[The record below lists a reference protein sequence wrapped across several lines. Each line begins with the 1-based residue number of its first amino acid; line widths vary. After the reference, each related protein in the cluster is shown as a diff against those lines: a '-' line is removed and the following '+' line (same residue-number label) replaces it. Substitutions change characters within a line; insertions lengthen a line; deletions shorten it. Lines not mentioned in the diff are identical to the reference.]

1 MIVLSKKYS
10 LTLFLAL
17 NTAIL
22 FSQVALTVQGTI
34 VNNSD
39 TIWAGVNIE
48 RSIPTNL
55 VYKNNSIT
63 SVNTSG
69 YMLQAGDEGPDDKN
83 NKLGGEVI
91 TGNKFTW
98 KSTDLKS
105 ITHGLF
111 TGYNLNAII
120 KYNYLDKVPLA
131 IIRKSNGMTDVSG
144 VIAYNIVRN
153 PYVGVALKG
162 INGIKIYNNTF
173 YSERSPDE
181 TWRGIIDIYAN
192 DGFSPAIPSTRT
204 IIKNNIFYTKYQ
216 IANIY
221 IYENEDLTGFQSDY
235 NVFYCESGTPMFNYL
250 GVSKTFAQ
258 WQALGYDTHSVVVN
272 PNFIDF
278 TGLVPSKGLFHGTNL
293 GTEYKTGLAA
303 NATWVAGSDPATTDQ
318 GINWQAGAHITEV
331 ISVNK
336 SCCSQKIYNK
346 LIIVAE

>member
-1 MIVLSKKYS
+1 MIILTKKYS

-22 FSQVALTVQGTI
+22 FSQVKLTVLGTV

-39 TIWAGVNIE
+39 TGTWAGVNIQ
-48 RSIPTNL
+48 RSLPTSL
-55 VYKNNSIT
+55 VYQNNSIT

-69 YMLQAGDEGPDDKN
+69 YMLQAGDEGLDDKN
-83 NKLGGEVI
+83 TNLDGEVI

-98 KSTDLKS
+98 NGTDLKS

-144 VIAYNIVRN
+144 VIAYNIIRN
-153 PYVGVALKG
+153 PYVAVALKG

-173 YSERSPDE
+173 YSERSPSE

-192 DGFSPAIPSTRT
+192 DGFNPAIPSTGT
-204 IIKNNIFYTKYQ
+204 IIKNNIFYTRYQ

-221 IYENEDLTGFQSDY
+221 IYENEDLPGFQSDY
-235 NVFYCESGTPMFNYL
+235 NIFYCESGTPIFNYL
-250 GVSKTFAQ
+250 GVSKTFEQ
-258 WQALGYDTHSVVVN
+258 WQALGYDTHSAVVN
-272 PNFIDF
+272 PDFIDF
-278 TGLVPSKGLFHGTNL
+278 TGLVPVKGLLRGTNL
-293 GTEYKTGLAA
+293 GTEHKTGLASDA
-303 NATWVAGSDPATTDQ
+303 AWVAGSDPATRDQ
-318 GINWQAGAHITEV
+318 GSAWQAGAHI
-331 ISVNK
+331 
-336 SCCSQKIYNK
+336 
-346 LIIVAE
+346 IIANQR